1 MNEFSEWMNEF
12 SERYRNQAERFKMQK
27 NKGNEIFMQDGHRMI
42 CVPIYVHK
50 EYLAYLILDTGQL
63 EIEETDLMMIEQAGS
78 VVAIELLKER
88 ELLQREQAMKEQ
100 LLEDIL
106 LRRYKDEGMILQ
118 RENYLGYDISR
129 QYSIFV
135 LDANG
140 FENYLCGPLKN
151 SSESRIQNINAD
163 IHEIIRNKIE
173 TEFPQVL
180 FCFDSIGATGMVK
193 IKNEKEIRR
202 CQKVLEAVIAE
213 LEKEYA
219 PLTFLAGLGSVRTK
233 VSQAS
238 ESLEEARLAM
248 KTGKSL
254 ADGFGTGK
262 ACLHAT
268 TITERRRTGCLSTR
282 TR

>member
-88 ELLQREQAMKEQ
+88 EL
-100 LLEDIL
+100 
-106 LRRYKDEGMILQ
+106 LQ

-268 TITERRRTGCLSTR
+268 AITERRRTGCLSTR